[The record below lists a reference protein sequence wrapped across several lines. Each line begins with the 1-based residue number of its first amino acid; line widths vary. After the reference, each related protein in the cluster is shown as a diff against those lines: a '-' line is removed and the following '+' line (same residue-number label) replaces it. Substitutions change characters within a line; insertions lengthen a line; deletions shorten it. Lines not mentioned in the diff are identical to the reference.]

1 MEVEDIFYFGQND
14 SQTIEIRIE
23 NAKRGNIGLEHIT
36 VFESAELVE
45 SQLTQLESGDLLSAQ
60 RG

>member
-1 MEVEDIFYFGQND
+1 MEVEDIFDFGQND
-14 SQTIEIRIE
+14 SQTLED
-23 NAKRGNIGLEHIT
+23 NAKRGNIGLEHNI
-36 VFESAELVE
+36 VFESAELIE